1 MTAVNHR
8 LITVIRFV
16 AKSYTH
22 LQKSFTN
29 KLRLVLH
36 AWGLAQITIHLAQQT
51 KRADDIKEAI
61 PRVGSETI
69 TSGKCKVN
77 WLRLARPITSGGLG
91 ILHLGKF
98 ARAFE
103 IVMVVA

>member
-51 KRADDIKEAI
+51 KQ
-61 PRVGSETI
+61 
-69 TSGKCKVN
+69 
-77 WLRLARPITSGGLG
+77 AR
-91 ILHLGKF
+91 
-98 ARAFE
+98 
-103 IVMVVA
+103 